1 MNEMQFLQSR
11 FGEYYKSY
19 QPPIAHVEQREF
31 GFGGWEKKIEF
42 RHLAFK
48 SPDELRQRLARE
60 KPLYV
65 SYSAAYYEFP
75 DARPMPKK
83 NWLGADLIFDLD
95 AELHSCAPFICP
107 ECLEKIKAQTLKLVE
122 DFLIPDF
129 GFSKSEMIINF
140 SGNRGY
146 HVHVHSPAVYS
157 LGRDE
162 RREIVNYI
170 AGANLDVVSFF
181 GYERDGQ
188 YMGPIEAEKSKAS
201 LRFFGP
207 MPTDGGYAGKFAREM
222 IRRARENPE
231 SLKEISTKLKKPAE
245 LEKFISGIERG
256 NWDAIGISKREEKFK
271 AIFDSVAV
279 RLPEHVDANV
289 TFDTSKLL
297 RLPKSIHGGTGM
309 ACVLVNDFAAFD
321 PMRDAVVFGG
331 QPVSVKTVQ
340 QVPAIEMKNQSFGP
354 YADSQTISVPEFF
367 AIYLICK
374 RAAVLA

>member
-11 FGEYYKSY
+11 FGEYYKTY
-19 QPPIAHVEQREF
+19 QPPIQKVEQREF

-42 RHLAFK
+42 RHIAFK

-60 KPLYV
+60 KPLFV

-95 AELHSCAPFICP
+95 AELHSCAPFICG
-107 ECLEKIKAQTLKLVE
+107 ECLEKIKAQTVKLIE

-170 AGANLDVVSFF
+170 SGNNLSFESFF
-181 GYERDGQ
+181 WADPPRIY
-188 YMGPIEAEKSKAS
+188 GPK
-201 LRFFGP
+201 
-207 MPTDGGYAGKFAREM
+207 PTDGGYHGKLAREM
-222 IRRARENPE
+222 IRRAREEPA
-231 SLKEISTKLKKPAE
+231 SLKEISTKLKKPE
-245 LEKFISGIERG
+245 EVEKFISGIERG
-256 NWDAIGISKREEKFK
+256 NWDTIGIAKREEKFK
-271 AIFDSVAV
+271 AVFDALSV

-309 ACVLVNDFAAFD
+309 ACVLVSDFSSFN
-321 PMRDAVVFGG
+321 PMRDAVVFSN
-331 QPVSVKTVQ
+331 QPVSIKTVQ
-340 QVPAIEMKNQSFGP
+340 QIPAIEMKNQTFGP
-354 YADSQTISVPEFF
+354 FEDNKTVSVPEFF